1 MKTVDNHNHSFI
13 KMMMIII
20 SYLLE
25 FPKKAFSPN
34 TSPILISLAI
44 FKFGY

>member
-1 MKTVDNHNHSFI
+1 MKGVDNHNNSFI
-13 KMMMIII
+13 KMRIII
-20 SYLLE
+20 ASYLLE